1 MTDETDHSPES
12 TTMRYGRAGMQ
23 RYEVGTRGRPAR
35 SPREAA
41 IRSLRL
47 KAFGRVMREMREAAG
62 LNVAEAAEIAR
73 LSSPRKLSQY
83 EGSCYPP
90 GEAQIR
96 LASTYGCTRYDMATT
111 VLRYSDPEMYLAIVG
126 QPGYT
131 PDDDEIAA
139 YIATS
144 SNDAKKDK

>member
-12 TTMRYGRAGMQ
+12 TTMRYGRAGIQ

-41 IRSLRL
+41 IRTLRL

-96 LASTYGCTRYDMATT
+96 LASTYGCTSYDMATT
-111 VLRYSDPEMYLAIVG
+111 VLRHSDPDMYLAIVG
-126 QPGYT
+126 QPGFM
-131 PDDDEIAA
+131 PEEDEIEAM
-139 YIATS
+139 IAEMKR
-144 SNDAKKDK
+144 NAKKDK